1 MNLQAVFVRVVSS
14 FAWITALANI
24 WVGHAGLTNIKL
36 HWYDLHHHLHLQMN
50 TLVLLTIKVRSKKK
64 KTLGAGR
71 NCMQRTKY
79 HHLTSPLR
87 LTSQLPNLAALGNK
101 TYRYIYIYSNS
112 LQKTKLIVIFST
124 VCGYYNCVTSYPNFM
139 NAVLEKNSWSW
150 SSYLNKLY

>member
-1 MNLQAVFVRVVSS
+1 MVYPNPNPSQCLGRPCRSDQHK
-14 FAWITALANI
+14 T
-24 WVGHAGLTNIKL
+24 
-36 HWYDLHHHLHLQMN
+36 
-50 TLVLLTIKVRSKKK
+50 TLVWPSSSPTPTNEHISPSNNQSALKKKK

-87 LTSQLPNLAALGNK
+87 LTSRLPNLAALGNK